1 MPIRERNR
9 EGFQSGPGL
18 VVLHLMLPRLDGFEV
33 CRILRRDS
41 TAPILMLTVIDGV
54 DDDRYAH
61 GVLAR
66 EVWNPSL
73 AYMGNAR

>member
-9 EGFQSGPGL
+9 EGFQSDPDL
-18 VVLHLMLPRLDGFEV
+18 VVLHLMVPRLDGFEV

-41 TAPILMLTVIDGV
+41 TAPILMLTVIDSV

-66 EVWNPSL
+66 EV
-73 AYMGNAR
+73 